1 MSTLH
6 MSFHKSGMSTV
17 LGMLIFIGIL
27 FTTVIP
33 LFLYV
38 NQVNSLY
45 DVTVA
50 EMRRFDEEREN
61 EQLDVYAYPDS
72 SNNLT
77 IYIKN
82 RCALP
87 VKIVRVWVN
96 DTTPALPDLPLRIE
110 GVSSGIIEDIQ
121 IPLTG
126 DFDVWVVTERGNVF
140 ASQTNTLH
148 ITESGWSG
156 GNDPYSINIL
166 IEKPPGQRS
175 YNIRV
180 YTDLGDPESSIYSTE
195 VSSVRTYILLWFPV
209 GYEPNTYYVNIT
221 RSNEES
227 PFYSRRIEV
236 GIQNPSPW
244 IYATDEKGS

>member
-1 MSTLH
+1 MLS
-6 MSFHKSGMSTV
+6 HKSGMSTV
-17 LGMLIFIGIL
+17 LGMLIFIGVL
-27 FTTVIP
+27 FTSIIP
-33 LFLYV
+33 LFLYI
-38 NQVNSLY
+38 NDVNSLY

-50 EMRRFDEEREN
+50 EMRRFDQEREN

-82 RCALP
+82 RYAMP

-96 DTTPALPDLPLRIE
+96 DTTPTLTDLPLRIE

-121 IPLTG
+121 IPSTG

-175 YNIRV
+175 YNVRV
-180 YTDLGDPESSIYSTE
+180 FMDPENPESSTIYLTE
-195 VSSVRTYILLWFPV
+195 VSSVRTYILLWVPV
-209 GYEPNTYYVNIT
+209 GYEPNTYYVTVIRDEVT
-221 RSNEES
+221 LKNEEAVN
-227 PFYSRRIEV
+227 V

-244 IYATDEKGS
+244 IYITDN

>member
-1 MSTLH
+1 MS
-6 MSFHKSGMSTV
+6 SRKSGMSTV
-17 LGMLIFIGIL
+17 LGMLIFIGVL
-27 FTTVIP
+27 FTSIIP

-38 NQVNSLY
+38 NHVNSLY
-45 DVTVA
+45 DMTVA

-87 VKIVRVWVN
+87 VRIVRVWVN
-96 DTTPALPDLPLRIE
+96 DTTPTVTDLPLKIE
-110 GVSSGIIEDIQ
+110 GVSSGIIEN
-121 IPLTG
+121 IPIPPTG

-166 IEKPPGQRS
+166 IEKPPGRRS
-175 YNIRV
+175 YNVRV
-180 YTDLGDPESSIYSTE
+180 YTDPENPESSKIYLTE
-195 VSSVRTYILLWFPV
+195 VSSVRTYILLWVPV
-209 GYEPNTYYVNIT
+209 GYEPNIYYVTIT
-221 RSNEES
+221 RDEFTWNETVN
-227 PFYSRRIEV
+227 V

-244 IYATDEKGS
+244 IYVTDS